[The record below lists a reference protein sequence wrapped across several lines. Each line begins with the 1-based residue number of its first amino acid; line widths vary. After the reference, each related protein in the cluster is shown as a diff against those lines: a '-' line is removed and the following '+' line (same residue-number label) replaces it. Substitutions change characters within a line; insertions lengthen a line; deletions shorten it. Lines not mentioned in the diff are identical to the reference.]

1 MFKNAYQLQRVDVD
15 GWARRRCPH
24 EVRNVVQHVHTV
36 GEFAQWHES
45 TPREDIGE
53 DSYNEP
59 EEVYYANLDLKC
71 YAFLL
76 ILRKNKNNIF
86 HI

>member
-1 MFKNAYQLQRVDVD
+1 M
-15 GWARRRCPH
+15 
-24 EVRNVVQHVHTV
+24 QHVDTV

-59 EEVYYANLDLKC
+59 EE
-71 YAFLL
+71 FITL
-76 ILRKNKNNIF
+76 IWTKMLRIF
-86 HI
+86 VNSSEK